1 MEALD
6 KDDAAYLELCRAP
19 ILAPGC
25 RAEQYRD
32 GSLCL
37 HFLENIFNKGVE
49 NAVCRNRSC
58 WGGIYEN
65 DLRYYRTL
73 AEQASRPKGLLA
85 RLGLR

>member
-1 MEALD
+1 MP
-6 KDDAAYLELCRAP
+6 RAH
-19 ILAPGC
+19 PGP
-25 RAEQYRD
+25 RLPGGAVPD